1 MKKLL
6 LVILAVGL
14 VSSVFTGEF
23 DGKGLISDWKFAP
36 VQVGVGIFNSTNLFD
51 ADSVA
56 LFSIG
61 LVGIQQHSSIISVG
75 GITEL
80 KNNYG
85 IQVAAASL
93 TDRNYGLMI
102 GLLENCTDVNENY
115 GVKIGL
121 FNISGKFKLAQFLGI
136 NCFDLLHIG
145 IANLN
150 APLQIGIFNACDGGY
165 DDRGI
170 NWQLGILNVAADYDS
185 SFTFQIGLLN
195 YNPKSYIPWL
205 PLINWDMGKKE

>member
-1 MKKLL
+1 MKKLFLTL
-6 LVILAVGL
+6 LTVMCISTA
-14 VSSVFTGEF
+14 FTDDFSE
-23 DGKGLISDWKFAP
+23 KGLISGWKFVP
-36 VQVGVGIFNSTNLFD
+36 VQVGAGIFESANLFD

-56 LFSIG
+56 LLSIG
-61 LVGIQQHSSIISVG
+61 HLGIQQYSSIISVG

-80 KNNYG
+80 KNNYA
-85 IQVAAASL
+85 IQMSAASL
-93 TDRNYGLMI
+93 ADRNYGLMI
-102 GLLENCTDVNENY
+102 GMYLNATGNNC

-121 FNISGKFKLAQFLGI
+121 FNFSGKFKFLQFLGI

-145 IANLN
+145 IANFN

-195 YNPKSYIPWL
+195 YNPRSYIPWL

>member
-1 MKKLL
+1 MKKLFLTL
-6 LVILAVGL
+6 LTVMCI
-14 VSSVFTGEF
+14 SPVFADQF
-23 DGKGLISDWKFAP
+23 DEKGLISGWKFAP

-80 KNNYG
+80 KKNYG
-85 IQVAAASL
+85 LQVSAASL
-93 TDRNYGLMI
+93 ADRNYGLMI

>member
-6 LVILAVGL
+6 LVILSVMF
-14 VSSVFTGEF
+14 VSSAFAGAF
-23 DGKGLISDWKFAP
+23 DGKGVISGWKFAP
-36 VQVGVGIFNSTNLFD
+36 VQVGAGIFESANLFD

-61 LVGIQQHSSIISVG
+61 LLGIQQYSSIISVG

-85 IQVAAASL
+85 IQVSAASL

-102 GLLENCTDVNENY
+102 GLLENCTDVNKNY
-115 GVKIGL
+115 GIKIGIT
-121 FNISGKFKLAQFLGI
+121 NISGKFAKFQLLGI
-136 NCFDLLHIG
+136 DFFDHLQVG
-145 IANLN
+145 FLN
-150 APLQIGIFNACDGGY
+150 GHTYIDNVLQIGIFNTTSNGG
-165 DDRGI
+165 
-170 NWQLGILNVAADYDS
+170 V
-185 SFTFQIGLLN
+185 QIGLLN

-205 PLINWDMGKKE
+205 PFVNWDMGREEK

>member
-6 LVILAVGL
+6 LVILSAMF
-14 VSSVFTGEF
+14 VSSAFAGEF
-23 DGKGLISDWKFAP
+23 DGKGVISGWKFAP

-61 LVGIQQHSSIISVG
+61 LAGIQQHSSIISVG

-85 IQVAAASL
+85 VQVAAASL

-102 GLLENCTDVNENY
+102 GLLENCTDVNKNY
-115 GVKIGL
+115 GIKIGIT
-121 FNISGKFKLAQFLGI
+121 NISGKFAKFQLLGI
-136 NCFDLLHIG
+136 DFFDYLQVG
-145 IANLN
+145 FLN
-150 APLQIGIFNACDGGY
+150 GHTYIDNVLQIGIFNATSNGG
-165 DDRGI
+165 
-170 NWQLGILNVAADYDS
+170 V
-185 SFTFQIGLLN
+185 QIGLLN
-195 YNPKSYIPWL
+195 YNENALIKWL
-205 PLINWDMGKKE
+205 PLVNFSFGGKEK